1 MTSAE
6 PPTAPAMPRF
16 PPVRRAAVLAALLAV
31 SCADAPRALLSGAPN
46 PPAEIQQACSV
57 ATTKCSRCHPID
69 RVVVARGIGV
79 GKWQMYV
86 EQMRLKPSS
95 GISLRD
101 AGVIFQCLR
110 FVEDSCTDCKQ
121 GRS

>member
-1 MTSAE
+1 MKRTT
-6 PPTAPAMPRF
+6 PLHRT
-16 PPVRRAAVLAALLAV
+16 AVLAVLLAA
-31 SCADAPRALLSGAPN
+31 SCADAPRGLLTGAPN
-46 PPAEIQQACSV
+46 PPAEIQQDCAV
-57 ATTKCSRCHPID
+57 ATAKCSRCHPID

-101 AGVIFQCLR
+101 ADVIFQCLR